1 MKPYILHP
9 TVFILILE
17 NIVTELTRAALM
29 QVPEALKAEAERL
42 FHNNDLFW
50 LLYADSEDTNE
61 QVKLYYAG
69 RAVRPLFNSGLEAIE
84 YAISGVNGKVHVDY
98 TDASPHG
105 TRELGNQ
112 RNYGNH
118 FNNTK

>member
-1 MKPYILHP
+1 M
-9 TVFILILE
+9 
-17 NIVTELTRAALM
+17 NELTKQALA
-29 QVPEALKAEAERL
+29 QVSITDRAEAERL

-50 LLYADSEDTNE
+50 LLYAHSEEDNHT
-61 QVKLYYAG
+61 VKLYYAG
-69 RAVRPLFNSGLEAIE
+69 RAVKPVFATGLEAIE
-84 YAISGVNGKVHVDY
+84 YAIAGVNGKLHVDY
-98 TDASPHG
+98 SDASHQG

>member
-1 MKPYILHP
+1 M
-9 TVFILILE
+9 
-17 NIVTELTRAALM
+17 NELTRTALM

-50 LLYADSEDTNE
+50 LLYADSEDANQ

-69 RAVRPLFNSGLEAIE
+69 RAVRPLFDSGLEAIE
-84 YAISGVNGKVHVDY
+84 YAISGVNGKLHVDY
-98 TDASPHG
+98 VDASVHS

-112 RNYGNH
+112 RNYGHH
-118 FNNTK
+118 FNHTK

>member
-1 MKPYILHP
+1 M
-9 TVFILILE
+9 
-17 NIVTELTRAALM
+17 NELTREALA
-29 QVPEALKAEAERL
+29 QVPEAHKAEAERL

-50 LLYADSEDTNE
+50 LLYADAQDDDV

-69 RAVRPLFNSGLEAIE
+69 RAVKPLFQSGLEAIE
-84 YAISGVNGKVHVDY
+84 YAIMGVSGKLHVDY
-98 TDASPHG
+98 SDAAPQG